1 MKLLEKRSE
10 RLRAGL
16 SSTLAQLR
24 DEPSPKRVHRLR
36 TTIRRIESLV
46 AFAEP
51 QLGRKQ
57 ERAIKDLAAL
67 RRRAGR
73 VRDLDV
79 QLELLGAIGNT
90 STALDRKLL
99 GDVLKRKRG
108 KQIERLSAA
117 VVKTREQRF
126 RTLFDTVA
134 AEASAAPLLLD
145 ESAEPLERAK
155 RELAE
160 IGEEYSSQAK
170 SKTAALHET
179 RIRLKRIRYLAEL
192 GEDSAEQKSFLAAMK
207 SVQDAL
213 GAWHDWEE
221 LTKTAEKEFG
231 SRANCPLLVE
241 VRALFAAQRSASVA
255 AVSHLFSA
263 YRIESMR
270 KPAHFAFPE
279 RTLAQRA

>member
-1 MKLLEKRSE
+1 MTLLEKRSE

-16 SSTLAQLR
+16 SSTLAQLM

-36 TTIRRIESLV
+36 TTIRRIESLA

-51 QLGRKQ
+51 ELGRKQ
-57 ERAIKDLAAL
+57 ERAIENLAVL

-90 STALDRKLL
+90 STALDRKQLADL
-99 GDVLKRKRG
+99 LKRKRG
-108 KQIERLSAA
+108 RQIERLSAA
-117 VVKTREQRF
+117 VAKAREQRF
-126 RTLFDTVA
+126 RALFDAVA
-134 AEASAAPLLLD
+134 AQASAAPLLLD

-155 RELAE
+155 RDLAV

-170 SKTAALHET
+170 SKTGALHEI
-179 RIRLKRIRYLAEL
+179 RIRLKRVRYLAEL
-192 GEDSAEQKSFLAAMK
+192 GEDSAEQKNFLAAMK

-231 SRANCPLLVE
+231 SRTNCPLLVE
-241 VRALFAAQRSASVA
+241 VRALFAAQRSAAVA

-263 YRIESMR
+263 SPVESAR
-270 KPAHFAFPE
+270 KPVRFALPD